1 MWEACVLYV
10 LCMEAMNAQQSSE
23 FSQPEPRH
31 SEIKKADIGLAA
43 SIGTKLKTHVI
54 TCIGD
59 KRNWNIKYSWQLINL
74 SYNLPL
80 ILIQEKTSNIFEQKF
95 WVF

>member
-1 MWEACVLYV
+1 
-10 LCMEAMNAQQSSE
+10 MEAMNAQQSSE

-59 KRNWNIKYSWQLINL
+59 KRNWNIKYS
-74 SYNLPL
+74 
-80 ILIQEKTSNIFEQKF
+80 
-95 WVF
+95 